1 MITELTALAAGMGE
15 AAVAETAAETAVAA
29 AELEGLDELMV
40 ILEDAAV
47 SMPEVFSEFEVVS
60 HYPGKNTF
68 GRALTAGAKGELTLE
83 ALEAA
88 ELADE
93 AELVE
98 ELSEYEKLNE
108 VMPEQLTPKAGRSA
122 VPLVRGSF
130 SSQVS
135 RLSEKAAE
143 ALQDAALRR
152 NAEATL
158 AENLSESEALQRSA
172 ELLEDLSHLS
182 DVAGDCLGIA
192 SYPEFMLRH
201 SPGNR

>member
-1 MITELTALAAGMGE
+1 MITGLAALAAGE

-29 AELEGLDELMV
+29 AELEGMEELLA

-47 SMPEVFSEFEVVS
+47 PVPEVFSEFEAVS
-60 HYPGKNTF
+60 YHPGKYTL
-68 GRALTAGAKGELTLE
+68 GQTLTAGAKGELALE

-108 VMPEQLTPKAGRSA
+108 AVPEQLTPKAGRSA

-130 SSQVS
+130 TSQVS

-152 NAEATL
+152 NAEAAL
-158 AENLSESEALQRSA
+158 AETVAEEEALLRSA
-172 ELLEDLSHLS
+172 ELLEDISHLS
-182 DVAGDCLGIA
+182 DAAGDCLGIA

-201 SPGNR
+201 SPGSQ